1 MESPKGNWLILR
13 TGYTLTGHTWSR
25 WFAYPQG
32 DTFAEGAG
40 YEIDYLSK
48 AALDNHFN
56 HLGTIILD
64 EVKRQEAIWPISG
77 RIAGNAGN

>member
-1 MESPKGNWLILR
+1 MKPDGNFEWKAPKGNWLILR

-64 EVKRQEAIWPISG
+64 EVKRQEAI
-77 RIAGNAGN
+77 